1 MDYYEFRDA
10 IRSLGDVD
18 APVLTAYLDL
28 TPAPDTGHPTAPAV
42 FKKALAEAM
51 ASLDLRH
58 GPAADSLAADAA
70 AVEEAI
76 ASAVAEGAHGL
87 AIVSSNDAGFRYEL
101 TSVHPFRN
109 DVRVGSRPWMFELER
124 HGFELDQPAT
134 VASVDHHSI
143 HLVRIIH
150 GEVAGQR
157 HTEGDPHATSK
168 RRGRTAVEGRG
179 AAGRTFGGGHSKNRL
194 ERAVEEK
201 RATAAREAAA
211 ELVSLAGAND
221 IVIVAGIDS
230 ARAELLAHLPAAV
243 VQRVLER
250 PAAAPGEVERTAAEV
265 AADLATS
272 TQLDL
277 GDRFASEILGGAHG
291 ENHVSGVAT
300 VVRALA
306 IGRAATVVLHE
317 DAVAHWGSAI
327 DSRRHNGTADEGRFE
342 LMVRQADATGAE
354 VLFSRLPE
362 LLEQHEGAVATTRW

>member
-1 MDYYEFRDA
+1 MEYYEFRDA

-42 FKKALAEAM
+42 FKKALADAM

-58 GPAADSLAADAA
+58 GSAGASLAADAA

-76 ASAVAEGAHGL
+76 ASAVAEGARGVAVATCH
-87 AIVSSNDAGFRYEL
+87 DAGFRYEL

-109 DVRVGSRPWMFELER
+109 DVRIGSRPWMFELER

-143 HLVRIIH
+143 HLVRIVH
-150 GEVAGQR
+150 GEIAGSG
-157 HTEGDPHATSK
+157 HAETDPHATSK

-179 AAGRTFGGGHSKNRL
+179 AAGRAFGGGHSKNRL
-194 ERAVEEK
+194 ERAIEEK

-211 ELVSLAGAND
+211 ELVALSGPSD
-221 IVIVAGIDS
+221 IIIVSGIDS

-250 PAAAPGEVERTAAEV
+250 PAAAPGQVERTAAEV
-265 AADLATS
+265 ATELAAS
-272 TQLDL
+272 AQLDL
-277 GDRFASEILGGAHG
+277 GDRLAAEILGGAHG

-306 IGRAATVVLHE
+306 VGRASTVVLHE
-317 DAVAHWGSAI
+317 DAVGSWGSAI
-327 DSRRHNGTADEGRFE
+327 DSRRHNGTPEEGRFE
-342 LMVRQADATGAE
+342 QMVRQADATGAE
-354 VLFSRLPE
+354 VLFSRLPA
-362 LLEQHEGAVATTRW
+362 LLEQHQGAVATTRW

>member
-1 MDYYEFRDA
+1 MDYYEFRNA

-18 APVLTAYLDL
+18 TPVLTAYLDL
-28 TPAPDTGHPTAPAV
+28 TPAPDSGHPTAPAV
-42 FKKALAEAM
+42 FKKAVAEAT
-51 ASLDLRH
+51 STLDLRH
-58 GPAADSLAADAA
+58 GPAAASLAGDTT

-76 ASAVAEGAHGL
+76 VSAIADGARGL
-87 AIVSSNDAGFRYEL
+87 AFAGSHEAGFRYEL

-124 HGFELDQPAT
+124 HGFMLDQPAT

-143 HLVRIIH
+143 QLIRIVH
-150 GEVAGQR
+150 GEVAGTG
-157 HTEGDPHATSK
+157 HAEADPHSTSK
-168 RRGRTAVEGRG
+168 RHGRTAVEGRG
-179 AAGRTFGGGHSKNRL
+179 GVGRSFGGGHSKNRL

-201 RATAAREAAA
+201 RATAAREAAS

-221 IVIVAGIDS
+221 IIIVSGIDS
-230 ARAELLAHLPAAV
+230 ARAELMAHLPAAV

-250 PAAAPGEVERTAAEV
+250 PAGAPGEAERTAAEV
-265 AADLATS
+265 ATDLAAN

-277 GDRFASEILGGAHG
+277 GDRFAAEVLGGAHG

-306 IGRAATVVLHE
+306 VGRAATVILHE
-317 DAVAHWGSAI
+317 DAVANWGSSA
-327 DSRRHNGTADEGRFE
+327 DSRRYTGRADERRFE
-342 LMVRQADATGAE
+342 QMVRQADATGAE
-354 VLFSRLPE
+354 VLFARLPE